1 MIKTD
6 YHMHTTFCDGKNS
19 PEEMVQSAID
29 MGMEEMGFSVHG
41 ITFHDNSYCMKR
53 EKKPLYIEEI
63 NTLKEKYR
71 NKIKIYLGVEGDYYS
86 SEDVSMYDYVIG
98 SVHYV
103 KIEDEYVVVDSNAEC
118 MKKASDK
125 YFGGDTLSFA
135 EKYYEVVADV
145 VNKLDC
151 DIIGHFNL
159 LEKFQEKT
167 PIFDTESERYKKA
180 WKKAVDALIPSG
192 VPFEIN
198 TGAISRGYRTVP
210 YPSFEMIEYIKEKGG
225 SVIFSSDSHAKDTIM
240 YEFSKWE
247 DKVRATGVN
256 IKEKLR

>member
-6 YHMHTTFCDGKNS
+6 YHIHTTFCDGKNS
-19 PEEMVQSAID
+19 PEEMVLSAIE

-41 ITFHDNSYCMKR
+41 ITFYDKSYCIKC
-53 EKKPLYIEEI
+53 EEKPLYIEEI
-63 NTLKEKYR
+63 KALKEKYKD
-71 NKIKIYLGVEGDYYS
+71 KIKIYLGVESDYDS

-103 KIEDEYVVVDSNAEC
+103 KIEDEYVVVDSDAET
-118 MKKASDK
+118 MKKAADK

-135 EKYYEVVADV
+135 ERYYKVVADV
-145 VNKLDC
+145 VNKLNC

-167 PIFDTESERYKKA
+167 TVFNTESERYKRAWRKA
-180 WKKAVDALIPSG
+180 IDALIPSG
-192 VPFEIN
+192 IPFEVN

-247 DKVRATGVN
+247 DKIRSTGV
-256 IKEKLR
+256 KVVEKLR